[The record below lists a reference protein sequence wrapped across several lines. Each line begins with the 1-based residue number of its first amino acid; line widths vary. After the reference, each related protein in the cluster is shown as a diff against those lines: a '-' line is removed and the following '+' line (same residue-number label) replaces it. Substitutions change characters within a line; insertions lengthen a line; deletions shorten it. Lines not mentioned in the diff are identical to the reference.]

1 MIENIFAT
9 CSNNL
14 YEDLELNVASKN
26 YVSQYI
32 FINQI
37 IENISCGQCYRELLL
52 NYKAPVIAVWQCR
65 KILN

>member
-14 YEDLELNVASKN
+14 YEDPELNVASTKLCIAT
-26 YVSQYI
+26 YI
-32 FINQI
+32 INQI
-37 IENISCGQCYRELLL
+37 IENISCGQRYRELLL
-52 NYKAPVIAVWQCR
+52 NYKALVIVVWQCR